1 MFDVLKDIRVLD
13 FGKFVAAPFAT
24 WLLSNMGAEVIKV
37 EPVGGSPDRDP
48 FRLSDTLDGAGF
60 LQLHSNKMSVC
71 LDTDKPEGREVLNKL
86 LGSTDVV
93 LLGAPDAT
101 LQRQNLDYDTLSK
114 VNPRLI
120 YLNVSA
126 YTSVGPQAAEVG
138 FDGVGQAMG
147 GAAYMSGFGD
157 TPTRSF
163 CSFVDVS
170 TGIYAAFA
178 IAIALL
184 ERNRTGKGHKLE
196 TALMMSGYAAMSWLL
211 VEQSVTQRNRVR
223 TGNRAQSSGPSDVFQ
238 TRDGWLVVQ
247 VVGDSMFRRIAK
259 LIGHPEWKD
268 DPRFVTD
275 NDRAEN
281 GAILSDAVQQWCRN
295 QTTHEAIEK
304 LREVR
309 VTGVRINSLQE
320 ALEEPQLAAMKM
332 IQQLEHPGLNQLLP
346 LFKAPVM
353 VDGQLAELRSR
364 PPLVGEHTDFI
375 LRRAGYSQQSI
386 DALRKSGIV

>member
-24 WLLSNMGAEVIKV
+24 WLLSNMGAEVIKI

-71 LDTDKPEGREVLNKL
+71 LDSDKPEGREVLNKL

-93 LLGAPDAT
+93 VLGAPDAT

-211 VEQSVTQRNRVR
+211 VEQAVTKRNRVR

-247 VVGDSMFRRIAK
+247 VVGDSMFRRVAK

-281 GAILSDAVQQWCRN
+281 GAILSEAVGQWCRN
-295 QTTHEAIEK
+295 LTTNAAIEK

-320 ALEEPQLAAMKM
+320 ALEEPQVAAMKM
-332 IQQLEHPGLNQLLP
+332 VQQLEHPGLNQLLP

-364 PPLVGEHTDFI
+364 PPLVGEHTDFV
-375 LRRAGYSQQSI
+375 LRRAGYLQPNI
-386 DALRKSGIV
+386 DALRKAGIV

>member
-24 WLLSNMGAEVIKV
+24 WLLSNMGAEVIKI
-37 EPVGGSPDRDP
+37 EPVGGSPDRAP

-60 LQLHSNKMSVC
+60 LQLHANKMSVC
-71 LDTDKPEGREVLNKL
+71 LDTDKPEGREVLNTL
-86 LGSTDVV
+86 LGSTDVIV
-93 LLGAPDAT
+93 LGAPDAT

-114 VNPRLI
+114 ANPRLI
-120 YLNVSA
+120 YLNISA

-178 IAIALL
+178 IALALL

-211 VEQSVTQRNRVR
+211 VEQAVTNRNRVR

-247 VVGDSMFRRIAK
+247 VVGDSMFRRVAG

-268 DPRFVTD
+268 DPRFVSD
-275 NDRAEN
+275 NERAEN
-281 GAILSDAVQQWCRN
+281 GAILSEAVGQWCRN
-295 QTTHEAIEK
+295 LTTDEAIEK
-304 LREVR
+304 LREER

-320 ALEEPQLAAMKM
+320 ALEEPQVAALKM
-332 IQQLEHPGLNQLLP
+332 VQQLQHPGSNQLLP

-364 PPLVGEHTDFI
+364 PPLLGEHTDFV
-375 LRRAGYSQQSI
+375 LRRAGYAQQNI
-386 DALRKSGIV
+386 DALRKAGIV